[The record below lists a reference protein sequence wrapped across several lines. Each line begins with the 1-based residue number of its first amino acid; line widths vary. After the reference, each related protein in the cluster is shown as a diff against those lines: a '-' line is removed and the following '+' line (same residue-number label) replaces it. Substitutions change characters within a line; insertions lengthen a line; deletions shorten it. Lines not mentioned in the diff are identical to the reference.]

1 MQELNTQHPLLGLG
15 KLCGLFGKS
24 RQAYYEQLWQQDK
37 KQVKQMALVKEVIKL
52 RAQLPG
58 VGTEKLHHL
67 LTNFLAEHEIK
78 LGRDKLYDLLREHHL
93 LRSKRRKRAKTT
105 NSQHSFYKYVNLVK
119 EFTATQP
126 NQVWVSDIT
135 YIRTGRDFSYLSLIT
150 DAYSHKIMG
159 WALDTTLQTKGP
171 LAALQMAIKTLPK
184 GKESL
189 IHHSD
194 RGIQYCCKEYIELLC
209 SKEIRISMT
218 NQGDPGENAIA
229 ERINGILKDEFNCRA
244 FISFDLA
251 KAAITKSILAYNQL
265 RPPASCDYLTPNQA
279 HRKEGTLKKRWRK
292 YKRKNPI
299 NQELL
304 IEKLNRIFTV

>member
-1 MQELNTQHPLLGLG
+1 MTGLG

-24 RQAYYEQLWQQDK
+24 RQAFYEQRWQQEK
-37 KQVKQMALVKEVIKL
+37 VEINQLAIVNEVVKMRE
-52 RAQLPG
+52 QLPG

-67 LTNFLAEHEIK
+67 LSNFLIENHLK

-93 LRSKRRKRAKTT
+93 LRHKKRKRAKTT
-105 NSQHSFYKYVNLVK
+105 NSQHPFYKYVNLTK
-119 EFTATQP
+119 ELPITHP
-126 NQVWVSDIT
+126 NQLWVSDIT

-171 LAALQMAIKTLPK
+171 LTALQMAIKILPK

-194 RGIQYCCKEYIELLC
+194 RGIQYCCKEYIQLLC
-209 SKEIRISMT
+209 SRDIRISMT
-218 NQGDPGENAIA
+218 SQGDPGENAVA
-229 ERINGILKDEFNCRA
+229 ERINRTIKEEFNCRA
-244 FISFDLA
+244 FLSFDLA
-251 KAAITKSILAYNQL
+251 KSAITKSIHAYNQL
-265 RPPASCDYLTPNQA
+265 RPHASCDYLTPNQA
-279 HRKEGTLKKRWRK
+279 HLKEGTLKKRWRK
-292 YKRKNPI
+292 YKRKNPV
-299 NQELL
+299 NEALL